1 MYEKMNTQT
10 SNSFEQRIKQSTGN
24 HKPNRYRKSHS
35 KEPNILTALKLKM
48 VLRKAQNKH
57 KRVISQARKR
67 RGVNIESN
75 DSDNIVLNETNDT
88 DNNAYLNPEDWGY

>member
-1 MYEKMNTQT
+1 MYENMNTHIAK
-10 SNSFEQRIKQSTGN
+10 SFEERIKQSTGN

-48 VLRKAQNKH
+48 MLRKAQNKH

-67 RGVNIESN
+67 RGASYDYGDSDDESN
-75 DSDNIVLNETNDT
+75 YDE
-88 DNNAYLNPEDWGY
+88 NNRE